1 MNTPKELLR
10 QIVPT
15 TEGGVFQKK
24 FLQGNE
30 AIAEGAV
37 AAGVRFF
44 AGYPITPS
52 TEIAEALSVRLP
64 RIKGVFIQME
74 DEIASMGA
82 ILGASLAGAKVLTAT
97 SGPGFS
103 LMQELIGYSAM
114 AQIPCVIVNVMR
126 AGPSTGLPTAPA
138 QGDVMQAI
146 WGTHGDHPCIVVCP
160 GSVSEMFYLSI
171 WSVNLAERLRVPVIL
186 VPDEIIGHMREL
198 LVVPPPEL
206 IRIESRRLPDVSPER
221 FHPFDIQGSSSIA
234 AMPPLGTGYR
244 FNVTGL
250 VYDEDGFPTNDSDR
264 AGALTSYLVDKVG
277 KREKEL
283 SYAEE
288 IDTEDAEAII
298 IAYGS
303 TARSAERAVRL
314 LAQRGKKV
322 GIFRII
328 TLHPFPEQQLL
339 SLARHC
345 SRFILAE
352 MNLGQMTTTV
362 RAILGRD
369 VELRTI
375 NQANGLPITPETF
388 IDTINTWNSAG
399 DYLEEKLA
407 VGAL

>member
-186 VPDEIIGHMREL
+186 LPDEIVGHMREL

-206 IRIESRRLPDVSPER
+206 IRIESRRLPDVSPEV
-221 FHPFDIQGSSSIA
+221 
-234 AMPPLGTGYR
+234 PPLPPCPPW
-244 FNVTGL
+244 V
-250 VYDEDGFPTNDSDR
+250 P
-264 AGALTSYLVDKVG
+264 
-277 KREKEL
+277 
-283 SYAEE
+283 
-288 IDTEDAEAII
+288 DT
-298 IAYGS
+298 GS
-303 TARSAERAVRL
+303 TSPDLFMMKTVSRPMIPIV
-314 LAQRGKKV
+314 
-322 GIFRII
+322 
-328 TLHPFPEQQLL
+328 PE
-339 SLARHC
+339 H
-345 SRFILAE
+345 
-352 MNLGQMTTTV
+352 
-362 RAILGRD
+362 
-369 VELRTI
+369 
-375 NQANGLPITPETF
+375 
-388 IDTINTWNSAG
+388 
-399 DYLEEKLA
+399 
-407 VGAL
+407 